1 MKKPRRGDRV
11 EVCISELDEKGQ
23 GVGMLEGYTARVRGA
38 LPGDMVRA
46 VVGQIRHRSQQ
57 LDARKTEVL
66 KVGVQRIPARCVHF
80 GICGGCVWQDVP
92 YDQQVRMKQ
101 RILQHCLIAAG
112 IDVNQDVPLVMEQPF
127 NYRNKMEFSFGTSKE
142 GLLELGLH
150 LPGRFDRVFDLDA
163 CHLQSDISNR
173 LVSHIRAFVRTHRLS
188 VYHLKDHQGLL
199 RFLTIREGKRTGEVM
214 VILTTSEDAFHLAD
228 RLSEDIQMAFPEVS
242 CVVHSVNRR
251 KAQVATGDE
260 ENALLG
266 QGHIREK
273 LGDFVFEISPR
284 SFFQTNTLQSER
296 LYRRVV
302 ELADISGGD
311 RVLDVYCGTGGI
323 SLFLAEHALQV
334 VGIEVVED
342 AVQDAVR
349 NCAINGI
356 GNCVF
361 MAGQAELL
369 LEQLRQQGDFFDVAV
384 IDPPRAGVHGK
395 ALSALSALRP
405 SRIVYVS
412 CNPQA
417 LGSDLSALERAG
429 YRTDYIQLVDMFPHT
444 PHCETLAKL
453 VLQQ

>member
-1 MKKPRRGDRV
+1 MKKRGERV
-11 EVCISELDEKGQ
+11 DIRISGLDEKGQ

-38 LPGDMVRA
+38 LPGDHVRA
-46 VVGQIRHRSQQ
+46 VVGKIRRRNQQ
-57 LDARKTEVL
+57 LEARKEEVL
-66 KVGVQRIPARCVHF
+66 SVEIQRIPARCVHF
-80 GICGGCVWQDVP
+80 GVCGGCVWQDVP

-101 RILQHCLIAAG
+101 RILQQCLMANG
-112 IDVNQDVPLVMEQPF
+112 IDVQQDDPLVMEQPF
-127 NYRNKMEFSFGTSKE
+127 YYRNKMEFSFGASKE

-173 LVSHIRAFVRTHRLS
+173 LVSHVRAFARTHQLS
-188 VYHLKDHQGLL
+188 AYHLKNHQGLL
-199 RFLTIREGKRTGEVM
+199 RFLTIREGKHTGEVM
-214 VILTTSEDAFHLAD
+214 VILTTSEEAFPQAEQLA
-228 RLSEDIQMAFPEVS
+228 EDIQSAFPEVS

-260 ENALLG
+260 ETALLG
-266 QGHIREK
+266 RGHIREHV
-273 LGDFVFEISPR
+273 GDFVFEISSR
-284 SFFQTNTLQSER
+284 SFFQTNTLQAER

-302 ELADISGGD
+302 ELADLTKCE

-323 SLFLAEHALQV
+323 SLFLAEHAQQV
-334 VGIEVVED
+334 LGIEVVED

-356 GNCVF
+356 ENCVF

-369 LEQLRQQGDFFDVAV
+369 LEQLRQQSEVFDVAV
-384 IDPPRAGVHGK
+384 IDPPRVGLHEK
-395 ALSALSALRP
+395 ALSALVALRP
-405 SRIVYVS
+405 SRMVYVS

-417 LGSDLSALERAG
+417 LGKDLSALAQAG
-429 YRTDYIQLVDMFPHT
+429 YRTDYVQLVDMFPHT

-453 VLQQ
+453 ALEK